1 MILTSGT
8 EQYLIT
14 CKNKKYIFLLTTTL
28 TISDYKKTLESKKNL
43 FEYFE
48 RDKYSTSRQNYGDQY
63 YSTVTCKPTFNRNG
77 YISFKYSSHWYVG
90 GVSNIWDYG
99 LTYCLRDGKKM
110 GIQDVFAG
118 SESSVKQ
125 RIASTY
131 AKKISYRG
139 YDPIM
144 KMKYSDFQ
152 FYIKPNQ
159 KVVVCFGPYQPMGG
173 NGKSAI
179 TMKSKIK

>member
-1 MILTSGT
+1 
-8 EQYLIT
+8 
-14 CKNKKYIFLLTTTL
+14 
-28 TISDYKKTLESKKNL
+28 
-43 FEYFE
+43 
-48 RDKYSTSRQNYGDQY
+48 
-63 YSTVTCKPTFNRNG
+63 
-77 YISFKYSSHWYVG
+77 
-90 GVSNIWDYG
+90 
-99 LTYCLRDGKKM
+99 M

-118 SESSVKQ
+118 SASSVKQ

-144 KMKYSDFQ
+144 KMDYSEFQ

-159 KVVVCFGPYQPMGG
+159 KVVVCFRPYQPMGG

-179 TMKSKIK
+179 TMKGKIK